1 MNIII
6 NGYGITK
13 YKRANNTL
21 FICNIGSKP
30 EQIIRIIAITAITKI
45 KYSLYICFI
54 YLKY

>member
-30 EQIIRIIAITAITKI
+30 AQRIRIIAITAIIKI
-45 KYSLYICFI
+45 KYSLYVCFI